1 MSVEEILLDIVTLS
15 ISSEYLDFYSGDIY
29 VFQFYYYQTL
39 QCSTS
44 IHDKDIGTIYLIQH
58 WIIIHFILVQ
68 YI

>member
-1 MSVEEILLDIVTLS
+1 MSVEEILLDIVMLS

-39 QCSTS
+39 QCPTS

-58 WIIIHFILVQ
+58 WIIIHFILVH